1 MLDILLQCRIKK
13 SYFSGSGDKS
23 YKLKKVEAFVA
34 VEITQGPHL
43 VEESVK
49 DGLYG
54 FRNIVCWQNGDLQ
67 LSGNPR
73 VKRFWSGDISEDTPE
88 ENAEGSEGNQGK
100 AQTEPGLSKR
110 RLSEPSK
117 LHYPCLDPQN
127 CPFARVPGIQCKE
140 NRPQDSPGESSGLNK
155 PDKKAG
161 RSRGVKRPLEKVEPT
176 SPQDRVKA
184 QERVKAASRWTD
196 RELLEWL

>member
-1 MLDILLQCRIKK
+1 MHDIVLQCHIKK

-73 VKRFWSGDISEDTPE
+73 VKRFWSGNINEDNPE
-88 ENAEGSEGNQGK
+88 ENPGGNEGK
-100 AQTEPGLSKR
+100 AQTEPGGGRR
-110 RLSEPSK
+110 RLSEPLK
-117 LHYPCLDPQN
+117 PHYPCLTPEN
-127 CPFARVPGIQCKE
+127 CPFAWCKE
-140 NRPQDSPGESSGLNK
+140 NRPQDSPEGSSDLNK
-155 PDKKAG
+155 SDKKIG
-161 RSRGVKRPLEKVEPT
+161 RSRGSKRSLEGVEPKST
-176 SPQDRVKA
+176 KKDRAKA
-184 QERVKAASRWTD
+184 RSSWTD